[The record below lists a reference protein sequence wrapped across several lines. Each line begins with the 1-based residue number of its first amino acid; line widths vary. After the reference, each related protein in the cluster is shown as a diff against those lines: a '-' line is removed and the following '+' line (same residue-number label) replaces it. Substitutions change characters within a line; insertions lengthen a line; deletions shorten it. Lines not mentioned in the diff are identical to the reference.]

1 MTISNNIQKIQK
13 RACAIALALVLTI
26 CIIPANIANAA
37 EAAAAVVAVVAST
50 AATAV
55 ADPDSLTIPGVY
67 DESGAGIDSLKKHIA
82 NLEKIIELNIPR
94 AEQIPVLLYHHLVK
108 ESEMTEAQRQNDS
121 VLSVEQF
128 ADQMKYLFD
137 NKYYTASLYD
147 LELYIDGKMFLPEK
161 TVVITFD
168 DGYRSNTRYAYP
180 ILKKYDFRATIFLI
194 TGLIGAKENVIEHA
208 NWDDL
213 KKCGDV
219 FTYHSHTHNLHR
231 LQRNGQ
237 SIFLSSTSTVI
248 AEDLLIS
255 KALLSTS
262 YLAYPYGQFNRAA
275 KRAMADAGFRMGF
288 TTVAD
293 YAKRRMDPLEI
304 PRFTITKNYDI
315 NDFESICKGLIG
327 QTVEDAAPA
336 AAADAV

>member
-1 MTISNNIQKIQK
+1 MKTTHNLLKRTI
-13 RACAIALALVLTI
+13 AVVLAAIFTFSL
-26 CIIPANIANAA
+26 IPPGAA
-37 EAAAAVVAVVAST
+37 SAAAAASAVAS
-50 AATAV
+50 AASTTV
-55 ADPDSLTIPGVY
+55 DPDTLTIPDIYDVY
-67 DESGAGIDSLKKHIA
+67 GDGIDSLKQHIA

-94 AEQIPVLLYHHLVK
+94 ADKIPVLLYHHLVK
-108 ESEMTEAQRQNDS
+108 ESEMTASQKQNDS

-128 ADQMKYLFD
+128 SEQMQYLFN
-137 NKYYTASLYD
+137 NKYYTASLYE
-147 LELYIDGKMFLPEK
+147 LELYIDGKMFLPER

-194 TGLIGAKENVIEHA
+194 TSMIGAKENVIEHA

-219 FTYHSHTHNLHR
+219 FNYHSHSHDLHK
-231 LQRNGQ
+231 LSRNGQ
-237 SIFLSSTSTVI
+237 SAFINSTSAVV
-248 AEDLLIS
+248 ADDLLIS

-262 YLAYPYGQFNRAA
+262 YLAYPYGQYNRAS
-275 KRAMADAGFRMGF
+275 KRGMADAGYRMGF

-304 PRFTITKNYDI
+304 PRFTITRNYDI
-315 NDFESICKGLIG
+315 EAFEAICKGQAG
-327 QTVEDAAPA
+327 QAAEDEAPAAA